1 MVCAH
6 APTPAPVKSLCTPLI
21 IQNEP
26 LGLLYLY
33 SSDPQTDLNGATE
46 RFVGTVAEQLA
57 LALSNL
63 RLRESLRQQ
72 SIRDPL
78 TGLYNRRHLEETL
91 EIELH
96 RAARRSEPVSVVM
109 FDVDHFKRLND
120 TYGHD
125 AGDTVLRALSDVV
138 KKHIRAGDLAYR
150 LGGEEFLLVQPGMG
164 SPDALKRAETLRETA
179 AALVLSERGSALGGV
194 TISLGVATYPDHA
207 QRGED
212 LLKRADEALYR
223 AKRGGRNRTV
233 LTGNDLQ
240 GVEPVAPVAP

>member
-1 MVCAH
+1 
-6 APTPAPVKSLCTPLI
+6 
-21 IQNEP
+21 
-26 LGLLYLY
+26 
-33 SSDPQTDLNGATE
+33 
-46 RFVGTVAEQLA
+46 
-57 LALSNL
+57 
-63 RLRESLRQQ
+63 
-72 SIRDPL
+72 
-78 TGLYNRRHLEETL
+78 
-91 EIELH
+91 LH